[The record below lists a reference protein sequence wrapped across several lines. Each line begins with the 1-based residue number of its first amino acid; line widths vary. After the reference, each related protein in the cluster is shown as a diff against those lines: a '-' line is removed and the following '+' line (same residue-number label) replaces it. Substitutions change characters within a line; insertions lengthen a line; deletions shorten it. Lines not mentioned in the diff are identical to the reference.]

1 MARVWHGPGSAAR
14 ENKFKLGHYPIV
26 VGIAEFFNP
35 GASAQQWAAEMT
47 GGSPQHGR
55 DVIPYYG
62 CSTCHTIPGI
72 RPARGLVGPPLE
84 GVADRMYIAGALPN
98 NPDNLIR
105 WIRGPRDI
113 NPKTDMPNMSVTESD
128 ARDIAAYLLTLR

>member
-1 MARVWHGPGSAAR
+1 MRKLQIFTTAAA
-14 ENKFKLGHYPIV
+14 LLV
-26 VGIAEFFNP
+26 V
-35 GASAQQWAAEMT
+35 ASAPSLAASRT
-47 GGSPQHGR
+47 HRAVDAYASGAVTTDRSGAY
-55 DVIPYYG
+55 YYG
-62 CSTCHTIPGI
+62 PQDAQG
-72 RPARGLVGPPLE
+72 RVLGE